1 VRKISSFAF
10 IFFISLEIGICQLN
24 TNRSVILF
32 HGIVSDAVQL
42 TPLAGSQIYTN
53 KVLLSV
59 SESDGTFSF
68 YVTRSDTITFSMLG
82 YKSMELIINDTLTG
96 REYLAGIYLHPDT
109 ISIGEVV
116 IVPRLAN
123 LKSDLMNTRTGTKT
137 EMENAKYN
145 LAVSAYVA
153 KNTTGSL
160 GDPASNY
167 EMLRQKQ
174 KTEAYEKGGIPSDRM
189 VGFSPFMLIG
199 AAYLLM
205 NGLPTKPAPYQEKLT
220 DREINQLNK
229 KFLERKPRSER

>member
-1 VRKISSFAF
+1 VKKICTSAFVFF
-10 IFFISLEIGICQLN
+10 IFLEIGICQLN
-24 TNRSVILF
+24 SGKGSVILF

-42 TPLAGSQIYTN
+42 TPLSGSQIYTN
-53 KVLLSV
+53 KELLSV

-68 YVTRSDTITFSMLG
+68 YVTRSDTITFTMLG
-82 YKSMELIINDTLTG
+82 YKSTDLVINDTLTG

-123 LKSDLMNTRTGTKT
+123 LRSEMLNTRTETKT

-153 KNTTGSL
+153 KNSTGNM
-160 GDPASNY
+160 GDPATNY

-174 KTEAYEKGGIPSDRM
+174 RTEAYEKGGIPSDRM
-189 VGFSPFMLIG
+189 VGLSPFMLIG

-205 NGLPTKPAPYQEKLT
+205 NGLPPKPAPFQEKLT
-220 DREINQLNK
+220 DREVNQLHK
-229 KFLERKPRSER
+229 KFLEKQRKN